1 MKYFFGIIICI
12 LGILIFTNRFFV
24 KRGIKKEKIIN
35 ISLIVVLVGL
45 LIINITN
52 FIKYK
57 NEIYRIP
64 YKEDLEILEEK
75 GFFYMFDE
83 KGNIVVKDATIGE
96 IISDFFIKDVFDGR
110 KNISNQEYT
119 KNNII
124 IVTISGLLFVYWLI
138 LLIIYEKEDKYRY
151 TKKDDLELLKK
162 YNPMVAA
169 CIAQNRNIMG
179 RDIIAVIL
187 NLIEK
192 EKINLR
198 IVPDEKSIDVK
209 YRYMISENKQ
219 SKYETDII
227 EEYIYNWLLEEVS
240 DFIRKKE
247 EKEYISINDEG
258 ILEIDLIKRI
268 RSFSANEDTYYKI
281 KELRKISH
289 KKLNKS
295 GANMNSVPFLLKVF
309 NTFCIMLFILLLV
322 GNHVVTNGI
331 GLVINNFHILIVMF
345 ALILLIAILPL
356 IYIIT
361 LIILKT
367 IMISYISL
375 QEISE
380 KNTGRNLIANSI
392 AIMVSTIVVMAFV
405 LLLPIDT
412 YIVYD
417 VLIIGVGFLIIQTDD
432 YMLKHNK
439 KILDDYYNLK
449 EIEKKIENYSLMEER
464 NIEYI
469 EIWDKYY
476 TYSVALGITLEIN
489 KESIINYNLD
499 SRLIINKCDMQ
510 IIYYICKSYLEVMW
524 DFEFDSDRSILNK
537 VNELRKFL
545 K

>member
-1 MKYFFGIIICI
+1 MIYFFGIIFCV
-12 LGILIFTNRFFV
+12 LGILIFVNRFYI

-35 ISLIVVLVGL
+35 ILLVCL
-45 LIINITN
+45 LVCFLVFNIFK
-52 FIKYK
+52 FIDYK
-57 NEIYRIP
+57 EKLKIP
-64 YKEDLEILEEK
+64 YKEELEILEEK
-75 GFFYMFDE
+75 GSFYLFDAN
-83 KGNIVVKDATIGE
+83 GNIYEKEATIGE
-96 IISDFFIKDVFDGR
+96 MIKFFFIEDVFDGR
-110 KNISNQEYT
+110 KNISSQEYT

-124 IVTISGLLFVYWLI
+124 IVTISGMLFVYWLV
-138 LLIIYEKEDKYRY
+138 LLIIYEKEDKCRY
-151 TKKDDLELLKK
+151 TKKDELELLKK

-192 EKINLR
+192 GKFNLR

-227 EEYIYNWLLEEVS
+227 EEYIYNWLFEDVS

-281 KELRKISH
+281 KELKKINQR
-289 KKLNKS
+289 KLNKS
-295 GANMNSVPFLLKVF
+295 GANMNAVPFLLKVF

-331 GLVINNFHILIVMF
+331 GLVINNFHVLIIMF
-345 ALILLIAILPL
+345 ALIFLISILPL
-356 IYIIT
+356 IYIIA
-361 LIILKT
+361 LVLLKT

-375 QEISE
+375 KEVSE

-392 AIMVSTIVVMAFV
+392 AIIVSTIVVMAFV

-417 VLIIGVGFLIIQTDD
+417 VLIIGVGFLIIHTDD
-432 YMLKHNK
+432 YMLRHNK
-439 KILDDYYNLK
+439 EILNDYYNLK
-449 EIEKKIENYSLMEER
+449 EIEEKIKKYSLIEEK

-469 EIWDKYY
+469 ELWNKYY

-524 DFEFDSDRSILNK
+524 DFEFDTNRNILNK